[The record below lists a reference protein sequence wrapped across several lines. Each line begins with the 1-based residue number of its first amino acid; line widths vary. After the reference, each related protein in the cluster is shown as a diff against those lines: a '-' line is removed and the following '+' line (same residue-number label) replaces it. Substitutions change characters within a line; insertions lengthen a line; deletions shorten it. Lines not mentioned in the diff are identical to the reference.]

1 MAITGDFYGGFFL
14 SLANKEIDFD
24 SDVIKVLLVTSAYTF
39 DKAHRYKSSIG
50 ATEITGTGYTVGGIT
65 LPTPGI
71 SFDAVASRFRLT
83 GGNLSWTGAT
93 WSNARQLIV
102 YDSTPASDATRPLIA
117 RIDLG
122 ADTPVSAST
131 FQANWNSEG
140 IAYVNL

>member
-39 DKAHRYKSSIG
+39 DKSHRYKSSIG
-50 ATEITGTGYTVGGIT
+50 ATEITGTGYTAGGIT

-71 SFDAVASRFRLT
+71 TFDAVASRFRLT

-131 FQANWNSEG
+131 FQTNWNSEG
-140 IAYVNL
+140 IAYINL